1 MYGYKYPHPAMTA
14 DCVVFSVDFSGEP
27 KLLLIERAS
36 EPCKGR
42 WAFPGG
48 FMNIDET
55 AGQCASR
62 ELLEETGLEINNWK
76 EVGVFSTVDRDP
88 RERVVTVAFC
98 AVVFGESLCEVKGG
112 DDAHCAAWCKLSE
125 LPPLA
130 FDHEQI
136 LDKALAM
143 TGFSRTK
150 HLTNLLLGAA
160 VGDICGSS
168 YEFAPCKDYDRLDIT
183 NENSDYTDDTVCTFA
198 VAKAL
203 MDGGDMPL
211 YLQNFCK
218 EDMFRGYGTGFMNW
232 LFNPTPKPYGSYGNG
247 SAMRCS
253 AAGFLAKG
261 EEECAYLAEKTA
273 ACTHNHPEG
282 IKGAVATAL
291 AIYHLLHGKDKGYV
305 RKNVLEHYY
314 PEWADCTIDGL
325 RADYEFNETCQKT
338 VPVALLAFLE
348 SADYEDCIKK
358 AISMGGDAD
367 TLAAIAGPMA
377 YAFYRHIPERL
388 LRLTYCRLPQK
399 MLEINCRFDALANIP
414 LQR

>member
-1 MYGYKYPHPAMTA
+1 MTA
-14 DCVVFSVDFSGEP
+14 DCVVFGVDFSGEP
-27 KLLLIERAS
+27 RLLLIERAN
-36 EPCKGR
+36 EPYKGK

-98 AVVFGESLCEVKGG
+98 AVVFGESLCEIKGG
-112 DDAHCAAWCKLSE
+112 DDAHQAMWCNLSE

-136 LDKALAM
+136 LERALAI

-168 YEFAPCKDYDRLDIT
+168 YEFHPCKDYDSLDIT

-203 MDGGDMPL
+203 MDGGDMSL
-211 YLQNFCK
+211 YLQEFCR
-218 EDMFRGYGTGFMNW
+218 EEMFRGYGGVFMKW
-232 LFNPTPKPYGSYGNG
+232 LLNPMPKPYGSYGNG

-253 AAGFLAKG
+253 SAAFLANDEKM
-261 EEECAYLAEKTA
+261 CAYLAEKTA

-314 PEWADCTIDGL
+314 PDWAECTLDGL

-388 LRLTYCRLPQK
+388 LRQAYRRLPQK
-399 MLEINCRFDALANIP
+399 MLEISYKFDALANIP

>member
-1 MYGYKYPHPAMTA
+1 M
-14 DCVVFSVDFSGEP
+14 VFGVDFSGEP
-27 KLLLIERAS
+27 KLLLIERAN

-55 AGQCASR
+55 AEQCASR
-62 ELLEETGLEINNWK
+62 ELLEETGLEINEWR

-98 AVVFGESLCEVKGG
+98 VVILGENLCEVEGG
-112 DDAHCAAWCKLSE
+112 DDAHSAMWCKLSE

-136 LDKALAM
+136 LEKALAIM
-143 TGFSRTK
+143 GLSRTK

-183 NENSDYTDDTVCTFA
+183 NEKSDYTDDTVCTFA

-203 MDGGDMPL
+203 MDGGDMSL
-211 YLQNFCK
+211 YLQEFCK
-218 EDMFRGYGTGFMNW
+218 EDMFRGYGSGFIKW
-232 LFNPTPKPYGSYGNG
+232 LINPTPKPYGSYGNG

-253 AAGFLAKG
+253 AAAFLANDEKM
-261 EEECAYLAEKTA
+261 CAYLAEKTA

-314 PEWADCTIDGL
+314 PGWADCTLDGL
-325 RADYEFNETCQKT
+325 RADYEFDETCQKT

-358 AISMGGDAD
+358 AVSMGGDAD

-388 LRLTYCRLPQK
+388 LRLAYGILPLS
-399 MLEINCRFDALANIP
+399 MLEISYKFDALANIP

>member
-1 MYGYKYPHPAMTA
+1 M
-14 DCVVFSVDFSGEP
+14 VFGVDFSGEP
-27 KLLLIERAS
+27 RLLLIERAN
-36 EPCKGR
+36 EPYKGK

-98 AVVFGESLCEVKGG
+98 AVVFGESLCEIKGG
-112 DDAHCAAWCKLSE
+112 DDAHQAMWCNLSE

-136 LDKALAM
+136 LERALAI

-168 YEFAPCKDYDRLDIT
+168 YEFHPCKDYDSLDIT

-203 MDGGDMPL
+203 MDGGDMSL
-211 YLQNFCK
+211 YLQEFCR
-218 EDMFRGYGTGFMNW
+218 EEMFRGYGGVFMKW
-232 LFNPTPKPYGSYGNG
+232 LLNPMPKPYGSYGNG

-253 AAGFLAKG
+253 SAAFLANDEKM
-261 EEECAYLAEKTA
+261 CAYLAEKTA

-314 PEWADCTIDGL
+314 PDWAECTLDGL

-388 LRLTYCRLPQK
+388 LRQAYRRLPQK
-399 MLEINCRFDALANIP
+399 MLEISYKFDALANIP